1 MSRKVNTV
9 NRGRASHYVNGAQ
22 PLKVGFSRD
31 LARLKFN
38 RTYVCKPDEVKR
50 LKAELAAEKAKAED
64 NTELTNER
72 KDDFN
77 GTFTATT
84 GASTEA
90 EAGTRDSLAK
100 QLKDKTQE
108 LADKAQELTNEQNAG
123 LPGSLAKQLAN
134 KTQEL
139 ADKAQELTNEQNA
152 GLPGS
157 LAKQLADANALIDTL
172 MAIPRSVNSGNRLL
186 TTGQPYTIPLKK
198 IQFISGEQAQGTYDN
213 DKIYTSIWHNTDDT
227 QTNQMVAMMNL
238 DDTTQRA
245 VFFNFDQTT
254 GQITNLRCRFLTTQT
269 PIADPTT
276 DQLTERKTALQNG
289 DATGKY
295 ANTIDEPTNNAWGL
309 KNVLYKYFD

>member
-31 LARLKFN
+31 LSRLKFN
-38 RTYVCKPDEVKR
+38 KTYVCKQQEVNR
-50 LKAELAAEKAKAED
+50 LKGELAAEKAKAED

-72 KDDFN
+72 SEDYTGDF
-77 GTFTATT
+77 TETTSAAPTAQK
-84 GASTEA
+84 GS
-90 EAGTRDSLAK
+90 RD
-100 QLKDKTQE
+100 
-108 LADKAQELTNEQNAG
+108 
-123 LPGSLAKQLAN
+123 SLAKQLAN

-186 TTGQPYTIPLKK
+186 TTRQPYTIPLIANKK
-198 IQFISGEQAQGTYDN
+198 IQFISGEQARGTYDN
-213 DKIYTSIWHNTDDT
+213 DKIYTSIWHNTGDEP
-227 QTNQMVAMMNL
+227 QTNQIITMMNL
-238 DDTTQRA
+238 NNATQRA

-254 GQITNLRCRFLTTQT
+254 GQITNLRCRFLIDQT

-276 DQLTERKTALQNG
+276 DQLTERKTALENG

-309 KNVLYKYFD
+309 KNVEYKYVD